1 MLLVVNQQLHL
12 ADFIASLAKLRLD
25 GGFRLKVFG
34 HLLEQTLHL
43 RHLPPRV
50 RDFLVAL
57 LRLGL
62 HGVVEPL
69 LHSLEHLLALG
80 QHRLQTRELGV
91 HAGELGVVSLGSLFQ
106 LRGEIGDARFE
117 LSLGGAQRL
126 LASELGLELAVLTL
140 ELLSQGGSLGAGLVN
155 LQLQSR
161 VHHGRGGFEGCGRG
175 GELALARELG
185 HLRVGALEGL
195 EGCLLEPESLGEL
208 LDLGAQLGGVAARR
222 PAGWIVFVHPPGPA
236 PPAASAI
243 FRAVVREPALLL
255 AANALLLVCL
265 DLLPQGRL
273 QLGPHSLRSLGLALA
288 ALRVRPGVGNRLAS
302 PRGVILELLD
312 ALSRIR
318 QGLGFLPAETFE
330 LLLALGERGFGLL
343 REDPEALL
351 ARSLALHER
360 VGEGGRLI
368 LSLGFGPRLRF
379 SLGGDLRGGFQ
390 LANALAQ
397 VTLLLHPYLLRRP
410 EPLLHLALLGLEPGH
425 LVPPRG
431 ERSDFGFQRV
441 ALRFRLGGGQHA
453 PAAVHEHAQARGHGQ
468 RGVRGGPRGGSVDV
482 QARDDGR
489 VGGLFPVGEH
499 SADEPRQRGRGGDG
513 AVARG

>member
-91 HAGELGVVSLGSLFQ
+91 HAGELGVVSLGSLLE

-126 LASELGLELAVLTL
+126 LAGELCLELAVLTL
-140 ELLSQGGSLGAGLVN
+140 QLLSQGGSLGAGLVN

-161 VHHGRGGFEGCGRG
+161 VHDGRGGFEGCGRG

-255 AANALLLVCL
+255 AANALLLVRL

-288 ALRVRPGVGNRLAS
+288 ALRVGPGVGNRLAS

-312 ALSRIR
+312 SLSRIR
-318 QGLGFLPAETFE
+318 
-330 LLLALGERGFGLL
+330 
-343 REDPEALL
+343 
-351 ARSLALHER
+351 
-360 VGEGGRLI
+360 
-368 LSLGFGPRLRF
+368 
-379 SLGGDLRGGFQ
+379 
-390 LANALAQ
+390 
-397 VTLLLHPYLLRRP
+397 
-410 EPLLHLALLGLEPGH
+410 
-425 LVPPRG
+425 
-431 ERSDFGFQRV
+431 
-441 ALRFRLGGGQHA
+441 
-453 PAAVHEHAQARGHGQ
+453 
-468 RGVRGGPRGGSVDV
+468 
-482 QARDDGR
+482 
-489 VGGLFPVGEH
+489 
-499 SADEPRQRGRGGDG
+499 
-513 AVARG
+513 